1 MLHQVEFSAIGF
13 PSYIQSFNF
22 LKSNYAINVLRKI
35 DMSNQSTVQNKFPI
49 IKILISLKWNRK
61 LNCNMW
67 NKFNMSTK
75 AGEIHVRSLVIHT
88 EEITATLS

>member
-1 MLHQVEFSAIGF
+1 
-13 PSYIQSFNF
+13 
-22 LKSNYAINVLRKI
+22 
-35 DMSNQSTVQNKFPI
+35 
-49 IKILISLKWNRK
+49 
-61 LNCNMW
+61 MW